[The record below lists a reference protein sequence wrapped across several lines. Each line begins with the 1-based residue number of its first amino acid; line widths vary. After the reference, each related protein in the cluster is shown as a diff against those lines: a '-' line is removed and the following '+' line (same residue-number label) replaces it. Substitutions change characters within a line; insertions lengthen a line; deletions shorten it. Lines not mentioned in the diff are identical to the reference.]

1 MLPKVNKEGN
11 PGRPVVSSTDCH
23 TAKISKYID
32 NQLQPHVK
40 RLKSYIKDFTDF
52 KQKINSMEKIPDN
65 NIL

>member
-32 NQLQPHVK
+32 NQLQPHE
-40 RLKSYIKDFTDF
+40 RLKSYIKDCTDF
-52 KQKINSMEKIPDN
+52 KQKINSMDKIPDN

>member
-32 NQLQPHVK
+32 NQLQPHE

-52 KQKINSMEKIPDN
+52 KQKINNMEKISDN